1 MKAALRRSLFCLGGF
16 LAFPEILDFL
26 DFLDFL
32 DLLDSLDLLVLQDSP
47 PAASPN
53 ASD

>member
-26 DFLDFL
+26 DFLDL
-32 DLLDSLDLLVLQDSP
+32 LDLLVLQDSP

>member
-16 LAFPEILDFL
+16 LGFLEIL

-32 DLLDSLDLLVLQDSP
+32 DLLDLLDLLVLQDSP

-53 ASD
+53 VSD

>member
-1 MKAALRRSLFCLGGF
+1 MKAALRRSLFCLGRFLGF
-16 LAFPEILDFL
+16 LEILDFL

>member
-1 MKAALRRSLFCLGGF
+1 MKAALRRSLFCLGRFLGF
-16 LAFPEILDFL
+16 LEIL

>member
-16 LAFPEILDFL
+16 LGSPEILDFL
-26 DFLDFL
+26 DFLD
-32 DLLDSLDLLVLQDSP
+32 LLDCLDLLVLQDSP

-53 ASD
+53 VSD

>member
-16 LAFPEILDFL
+16 LGSPEIL

-47 PAASPN
+47 LAASPN

>member
-1 MKAALRRSLFCLGGF
+1 MKAALRRSLFCLGRFLGF
-16 LAFPEILDFL
+16 LEIL

-32 DLLDSLDLLVLQDSP
+32 DLLDLLDLLVLQDSP

>member
-26 DFLDFL
+26 DFLD
-32 DLLDSLDLLVLQDSP
+32 LLDCLDLLVLQDSP

>member
-16 LAFPEILDFL
+16 LGSPEILDFL

-47 PAASPN
+47 PADSPN

>member
-32 DLLDSLDLLVLQDSP
+32 DLLEFLEI
-47 PAASPN
+47 
-53 ASD
+53 